1 MDDHYTAG
9 DPQTQY
15 LLKDNVKEV
24 VRLDLPEGAKLSDYT
39 IAANLGSNFTF
50 RHIDQEPYVTV
61 DRNGKLDVRPDL
73 IDQLVDKVATKMP
86 QFSTPSDQE
95 PGAFDDISWTM
106 PQASPIKPLEAPFN
120 ALEVSEA
127 LKVKQI
133 TPMGNLHVITV
144 LSGQKPVEIFAQI
157 SKAGEQPAADLEA
170 ICRMT
175 SLYLRSEGSFDE
187 AIKQL
192 EHIGSSNLM
201 PSKDGQIKSLPD
213 GLALAL
219 KKIRKELKARV
230 EPAKMA
236 GREAKIKSA
245 IEADDGFVS
254 VGGLAVDLGLYP
266 SKLDIKEQVA
276 TIPVKL
282 NTKPVTKV
290 DSQYRLTCPATGCGA
305 KLVLQEGCHKCSDP
319 KCGYSKC

>member
-1 MDDHYTAG
+1 
-9 DPQTQY
+9 
-15 LLKDNVKEV
+15 
-24 VRLDLPEGAKLSDYT
+24 
-39 IAANLGSNFTF
+39 
-50 RHIDQEPYVTV
+50 
-61 DRNGKLDVRPDL
+61 
-73 IDQLVDKVATKMP
+73 
-86 QFSTPSDQE
+86 
-95 PGAFDDISWTM
+95 
-106 PQASPIKPLEAPFN
+106 
-120 ALEVSEA
+120 
-127 LKVKQI
+127 
-133 TPMGNLHVITV
+133 MGNLHVITV